1 LVPKILLVEWGFFF
15 AFLIPAPVDGDF
27 DEGLDV
33 AERGDEGPAVDEG

>member
-33 AERGDEGPAVDEG
+33 AERGDEGPDVDEG